1 MVQRVSPE
9 PSADPPDP
17 STGRVRVAQAS
28 LTQELVQRSPELH
41 ELQHRL
47 QAELDERG
55 RIERAL
61 RDSETRARHA
71 EARLR
76 QAIESV
82 SDGFALW
89 DADDHLMLANQRY
102 RDLYPALADHI
113 RPGVSFAELA
123 RRLARSGCIPEAVG
137 REEAWVSERVARSR
151 MGDGE
156 PFERQLADGRWLRVS
171 DQRPPRVASSR
182 CTATSPS

>member
-47 QAELDERG
+47 EAELDERG

-113 RPGVSFAELA
+113 GPDVSFAELA
-123 RRLARSGCIPEAVG
+123 RRLAWSGCIPEAVG
-137 REEAWVSERVARSR
+137 REEASVSERVARSR
-151 MGDGE
+151 MGDSE
-156 PFERQLADGRWLRVS
+156 PFERQLADSRWLQVS
-171 DQRPPRVASSR
+171 DQRDRRGWPRHAAR
-182 CTATSPS
+182 RHH

>member
-1 MVQRVSPE
+1 MVQRASPE

-17 STGRVRVAQAS
+17 STGRVQMAQAD
-28 LTQELVQRSPELH
+28 LAQELVQRSPELH

-71 EARLR
+71 QARLR

-82 SDGFALW
+82 SDGFALGTQMIIW
-89 DADDHLMLANQRY
+89 CSPTSA
-102 RDLYPALADHI
+102 I
-113 RPGVSFAELA
+113 VI
-123 RRLARSGCIPEAVG
+123 CIPH
-137 REEAWVSERVARSR
+137 W
-151 MGDGE
+151 
-156 PFERQLADGRWLRVS
+156 P
-171 DQRPPRVASSR
+171 
-182 CTATSPS
+182 TTSGPA